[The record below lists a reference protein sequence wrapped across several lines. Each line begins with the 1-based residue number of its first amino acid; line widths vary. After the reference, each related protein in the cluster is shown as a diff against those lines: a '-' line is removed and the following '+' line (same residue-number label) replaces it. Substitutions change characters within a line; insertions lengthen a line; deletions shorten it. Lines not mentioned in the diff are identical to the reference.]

1 MNFYIIVMLLW
12 YSHDLILLWES
23 YDIILLWWLST
34 DLPPPVLPSALA
46 LVWFWFLTA
55 VMTMAT
61 KARNDPDNE
70 LYNNDNDFLAMTN
83 PPVSWI
89 WVIRSLNS
97 SSGVVS
103 NNTGRGCIQMNSAK
117 MLNSKTKVD
126 QSNIHIQITLIYRL
140 QDPPPPPDTARM
152 IYKLKTIW
160 ERTCWESVQPQVH
173 LQP

>member
-1 MNFYIIVMLLW
+1 MNFDIIA
-12 YSHDLILLWES
+12 ILRWES

-61 KARNDPDNE
+61 KTKNDPDNVVH
-70 LYNNDNDFLAMTN
+70 NNDNDFLAMTN

-126 QSNIHIQITLIYRL
+126 QSNTHIQITLTGYRTPRT
-140 QDPPPPPDTARM
+140 DAARM
-152 IYKLKTIW
+152 IYKLKTVW